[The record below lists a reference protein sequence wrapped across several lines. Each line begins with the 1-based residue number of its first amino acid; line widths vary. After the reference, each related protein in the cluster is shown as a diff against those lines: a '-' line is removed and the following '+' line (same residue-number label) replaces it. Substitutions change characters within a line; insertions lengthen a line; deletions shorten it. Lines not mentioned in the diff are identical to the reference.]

1 MSSINNFE
9 GTANSKDQ
17 CSLEDFKCQ
26 LDFFEGPLDLL
37 LYLIKKNEIDINNIC
52 LEKITNQ
59 YLEYLNFMQCMNI
72 DLASEFVVTAATLL
86 HIKTKWLLPDIKD
99 EDEDGDFEDSRLDL
113 LQKLLEYKKFKEA
126 AVHLDDLHEL
136 NSSSWKKGINE
147 ASSFITEKKDILD
160 VGIFDLC
167 EAFQQIVKR
176 FNFKSKEVFAES
188 FSIIDKTNEIR
199 TLLKN
204 KNNFS
209 FTDMISKM
217 EYKEEVVCFFL
228 AMLELVKLQEIQ
240 VKQHSR
246 IFGEIIILKI

>member
-1 MSSINNFE
+1 MSLTNNLE
-9 GTANSKDQ
+9 GAIHTTNAHD
-17 CSLEDFKCQ
+17 LEDFKCQ

-59 YLEYLNFMQCMNI
+59 YLEYLNFMQYMNI

-86 HIKTKWLLPDIKD
+86 HIKTKWLLPDIQEEE
-99 EDEDGDFEDSRLDL
+99 EDANFEDPRLDL

-126 AVHLDDLHEL
+126 AVHLDELHEI

-147 ASSFITEKKDILD
+147 ESDFTSKKQDVFD

-176 FNFKSKEVFAES
+176 FDFKSSEVFAES
-188 FSIIDKTNEIR
+188 FSIIDKTNDIR
-199 TLLKN
+199 TLLQQKM
-204 KNNFS
+204 KFS
-209 FTDMISKM
+209 FTNMISKM

-240 VKQHSR
+240 VKQDNC